1 MNQTIRDYLK
11 SRIRWYGAIALGGW
25 VLMALGGALAKRL
38 PEGIPQPAIPL
49 TGFLVFFGAI
59 VAMQRSIKCP
69 KCKAKLGQTIA
80 MPLAF
85 SWGSGPKVN
94 FCPFCGVNLDEP
106 RPGGHADPIAS
117 QNPIKS

>member
-11 SRIRWYGAIALGGW
+11 GRIRWCLACAVGGWLLIALGG
-25 VLMALGGALAKRL
+25 GLAAHL
-38 PEGIPQPAIPL
+38 PAGIPRPAIPL
-49 TGFLVFFGAI
+49 LGFAVFFGAI
-59 VAMQRSIKCP
+59 LAMQRSIRCP
-69 KCKAKLGQTIA
+69 KCEARLGQTIA

-85 SWGSGPKVN
+85 NFGSGPRVN

-106 RPGGHADPIAS
+106 RPGNHEAGAA

>member
-11 SRIRWYGAIALGGW
+11 GRIRWCLAFAVGGWILIALGG
-25 VLMALGGALAKRL
+25 GAARHL
-38 PEGIPQPAIPL
+38 PESIPRVAIPL
-49 TGFLVFFGAI
+49 TGFVVFFGAI

-69 KCKAKLGQTIA
+69 KCNARLGQTIA

-85 SWGSGPKVN
+85 NFGSGPRVN
-94 FCPFCGVNLDEP
+94 FCPFCGVHLDEP
-106 RPGGHADPIAS
+106 RPGGSDPITS

>member
-11 SRIRWYGAIALGGW
+11 GRIRWCLAFAVGGWLLIALGGG
-25 VLMALGGALAKRL
+25 LAQALPA
-38 PEGIPQPAIPL
+38 GIPRAAIPL
-49 TGFLVFFGAI
+49 VGFAVFFGAI
-59 VAMQRSIKCP
+59 VTMQRSIKCP
-69 KCKAKLGQTIA
+69 KCKARLGQTIA

-85 SWGSGPKVN
+85 HIGSGPRVN

-106 RPGGHADPIAS
+106 RPGHSDPIAA

>member
-1 MNQTIRDYLK
+1 MNQTIRAYLK
-11 SRIRWYGAIALGGW
+11 GRIRWCLALAVGGWVLIALGG
-25 VLMALGGALAKRL
+25 GLAEHL
-38 PEGIPQPAIPL
+38 PAGVPRPAIPL
-49 TGFLVFFGAI
+49 AGFVVFFGAI

-85 SWGSGPKVN
+85 SWGSGPQVN

-106 RPGGHADPIAS
+106 RPGNSDPIAS